1 MNLIFL
7 IISCSIFASVNSTKD
22 IVVDKNVD
30 KKSVDT
36 KTKRNS
42 TASFVSKVAA
52 AFPFDDDNSFD
63 DVSRSAQNDNDLY
76 NFLLPG
82 SNNVRNSLFPNNNNN
97 NNNNLTPNFD
107 SSRSVISLQE
117 LYFYP
122 MSQSGPDCP

>member
-1 MNLIFL
+1 MNLIFV
-7 IISCSIFASVNSTKD
+7 IISCSILASVNSTKD

-52 AFPFDDDNSFD
+52 AFPFDDDNGFD

-97 NNNNLTPNFD
+97 NLTPNFD
-107 SSRSVISLQE
+107 SSRLEISLQE
-117 LYFYP
+117 LYFYL
-122 MSQSGPDCP
+122 MSP